1 MSNSRYFNGYLLFAI
16 TAIKGTNVISDQ
28 LEFRQISVIK
38 VIIELKLTD
47 KLTSLY
53 NRLPCQTNFLT
64 SAGVQSFH
72 VPLNFGR
79 IALSQNRPFQ
89 YVICLFN
96 KSTRSIFCLLNVYL
110 SFNLSCKSIS
120 SDISRI
126 YYNMNILQPINTS
139 SPVETRNSNM

>member
-1 MSNSRYFNGYLLFAI
+1 MSNSTLIFYLLFAL

-28 LEFRQISVIK
+28 LEFRQIY
-38 VIIELKLTD
+38 VIIDLKLTD
-47 KLTSLY
+47 KLTSSY
-53 NRLPCQTNFLT
+53 NRLPCQTNFLI
-64 SAGVQSFH
+64 SAGVRSFH

-96 KSTRSIFCLLNVYL
+96 KSTRSIFCLPNVYL

-139 SPVETRNSNM
+139 SPVETRNSNMEPF